1 MATRFGRAMISRPDV
16 RSVTMP
22 PVAAASARLMVEEA
36 KLRWG
41 TRKTRQSGGFVLQR
55 TADCAAMQPWSWSGY
70 KAGPG
75 LATVG
80 QAHLQGRERPAGG
93 GAGGPNW
100 MVRARGGKEGQ

>member
-1 MATRFGRAMISRPDV
+1 MISRPDV

-36 KLRWG
+36 KLRSC

-70 KAGPG
+70 KAVPG
-75 LATVG
+75 LATVC
-80 QAHLQGRERPAGG
+80 QAHLQQ
-93 GAGGPNW
+93 
-100 MVRARGGKEGQ
+100 EGSTGLLSCVWP